1 MKKLI
6 TIIIFAIAFG
16 MNVNAQN
23 DGFFSS
29 GNYSEYRSNQEI
41 WGQDMPVL
49 PGQHGVNYD
58 FAAEQAPVGSGL
70 LLLGGLAI
78 FYAKRKKSN

>member
-1 MKKLI
+1 MKKHI
-6 TIIIFAIAFG
+6 MTKIFAIAFG
-16 MNVNAQN
+16 INVNAQN

-41 WGQDMPVL
+41 WGQDIPVL

-58 FAAEQAPVGSGL
+58 FAAEQASLGSGL

>member
-1 MKKLI
+1 MKKHI
-6 TIIIFAIAFG
+6 MTIIFAIGLG
-16 MNVNAQN
+16 MSLSAQN

-29 GNYSEYRSNQEI
+29 GSYSEYRSNQEI

>member
-1 MKKLI
+1 MKK
-6 TIIIFAIAFG
+6 TIMTIIFAVAFG
-16 MNVNAQN
+16 MNLSAQN

-29 GNYSEYRSNQEI
+29 GSYSEYRSNQEI

-70 LLLGGLAI
+70 LLLGGMAI